1 MNEPL
6 FNAPTTTGLHFALQ
20 TNNSVTQVLKIHH
33 YYLFSKYNIL
43 SPSGVESSISNVTS

>member
-6 FNAPTTTGLHFALQ
+6 FNAATTTGLHFASQ

-33 YYLFSKYNIL
+33 YDLFSKYYIL
-43 SPSGVESSISNVTS
+43 SPYLKCILPCNT